1 MEHLN
6 INLLINDLALI
17 LVLAAIASL
26 VFKLLKQP
34 AVLGYIVAGFLASP
48 HFAFLP
54 SVSSHE
60 NIEFWAQIGIIVL
73 LFSLGL
79 EFSFKKLLK
88 VGGTAVLTALIIVVG
103 MMGSGYLVGK
113 LLGLDAINSIF
124 LGGMISMSSTT
135 IIIKALDDL
144 NLRQH
149 KFVPGVFAVL
159 VVEDLFAVVLMVMLS
174 SIAVH
179 KSVSGEE
186 MVQTVLLLVLFLV
199 MWFTVG
205 VFLIPTIFKRL
216 HRYITDE
223 LMLIIAMGLCFL
235 MAVLA
240 LKAGYSLAL
249 GAFIMGSILAGTTE
263 AERIEHIITPVKNLF
278 GAVFF
283 ISVGMLV
290 DPTVM
295 TQNAGTITILSI
307 VVIVGMILFGTTGM
321 LVMGQ
326 PLRIAMQSGFCLTQI
341 GEFSFIIATSGMS
354 LGVLEPKL
362 YPIIVTVSVITTFFT
377 PFFIK

>member
-34 AVLGYIVAGFLASP
+34 AVLGYIVAGFLTSP

-54 SVSSHE
+54 TVSSHE

-186 MVQTVLLLVLFLV
+186 MAQTVLLLVLFLV

-326 PLRIAMQSGFCLTQI
+326 PLKAINKVWEMMGAQLAKSG
-341 GEFSFIIATSGMS
+341 
-354 LGVLEPKL
+354 
-362 YPIIVTVSVITTFFT
+362 
-377 PFFIK
+377 

>member
-113 LLGLDAINSIF
+113 LL
-124 LGGMISMSSTT
+124 
-135 IIIKALDDL
+135 
-144 NLRQH
+144 
-149 KFVPGVFAVL
+149 
-159 VVEDLFAVVLMVMLS
+159 VVE
-174 SIAVH
+174 
-179 KSVSGEE
+179 
-186 MVQTVLLLVLFLV
+186 
-199 MWFTVG
+199 
-205 VFLIPTIFKRL
+205 
-216 HRYITDE
+216 
-223 LMLIIAMGLCFL
+223 
-235 MAVLA
+235 
-240 LKAGYSLAL
+240 
-249 GAFIMGSILAGTTE
+249 
-263 AERIEHIITPVKNLF
+263 
-278 GAVFF
+278 
-283 ISVGMLV
+283 
-290 DPTVM
+290 
-295 TQNAGTITILSI
+295 
-307 VVIVGMILFGTTGM
+307 
-321 LVMGQ
+321 
-326 PLRIAMQSGFCLTQI
+326 CLDNN
-341 GEFSFIIATSGMS
+341 GG
-354 LGVLEPKL
+354 
-362 YPIIVTVSVITTFFT
+362 
-377 PFFIK
+377 

>member
-54 SVSSHE
+54 TVSSHE

-135 IIIKALDDL
+135 IIIKALDDS
-144 NLRQH
+144 RPQ
-149 KFVPGVFAVL
+149 KR
-159 VVEDLFAVVLMVMLS
+159 
-174 SIAVH
+174 
-179 KSVSGEE
+179 
-186 MVQTVLLLVLFLV
+186 
-199 MWFTVG
+199 VG
-205 VFLIPTIFKRL
+205 RGNG
-216 HRYITDE
+216 
-223 LMLIIAMGLCFL
+223 AN
-235 MAVLA
+235 
-240 LKAGYSLAL
+240 
-249 GAFIMGSILAGTTE
+249 GAFARTLPCDVVHSRRFPHSYHLQTSAPLYHRRIDADYRHGALLPDGCACAKGWLFVGT
-263 AERIEHIITPVKNLF
+263 R
-278 GAVFF
+278 
-283 ISVGMLV
+283 
-290 DPTVM
+290 
-295 TQNAGTITILSI
+295 
-307 VVIVGMILFGTTGM
+307 
-321 LVMGQ
+321 
-326 PLRIAMQSGFCLTQI
+326 R
-341 GEFSFIIATSGMS
+341 
-354 LGVLEPKL
+354 L
-362 YPIIVTVSVITTFFT
+362 YHGLNPCWHHRG
-377 PFFIK
+377 